1 MDRTRIILLSFLL
14 IATPSLAQE
23 QYVPPDKDLWTQM
36 ERAFEGVSMP
46 LAAHQ
51 QIKQIMQT
59 VEQEAIRRSKEMQ
72 SNQTQQGKPK

>member
-1 MDRTRIILLSFLL
+1 MS
-14 IATPSLAQE
+14 
-23 QYVPPDKDLWTQM
+23 
-36 ERAFEGVSMP
+36 

-72 SNQTQQGKPK
+72 TKEMQSNQTQQGKPK